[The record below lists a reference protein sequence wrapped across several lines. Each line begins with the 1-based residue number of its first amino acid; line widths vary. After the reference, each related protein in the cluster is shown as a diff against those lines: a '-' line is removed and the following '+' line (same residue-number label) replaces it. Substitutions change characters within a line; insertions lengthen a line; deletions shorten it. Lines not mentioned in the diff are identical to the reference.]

1 MDTSIYR
8 TGTLPPDFTKAFKD
22 ADIRGEYGKEIDARV
37 AYRTMAA
44 FIMCCNVT
52 RIVIGRDMRVSSPEL
67 HDACVA
73 AARDMGA
80 TVLDIGMVTTPT
92 MYYVSGTEQIH
103 GVMVTASHNPAKY
116 NGLKF
121 VLPGAIPITKKTGL
135 QVMLQLVKKNS
146 FIYAPKRGG
155 LKKKNTIPAYQ
166 KHILAAASL
175 DKKVTS
181 SIAIDIGN
189 GMAGSVTSLLST
201 FKNLKTTELFAQPD
215 GTFPNRE
222 SNPNQSKNQKH
233 IKAALQS
240 GGYDFGV
247 AFDGDADR
255 IAFFDEQGRHINAAV
270 IGALLAKQFLALRP
284 KSHYIYTVLTSR
296 AYYEAILEA
305 KGKPVRA
312 RVGHAFIKQQMR
324 KHDAVFGC
332 EHSAHFYFKDHFY
345 ADSGVL
351 TLLQV
356 LLAFSKREPGQTF
369 SQMVAPFTRYYQTE
383 NKDVTVSNRDEAMV
397 QILSWAEAQ
406 KDVTITHFDGVT
418 ISTPQWWCVV
428 NQDVAMPTLNVMV
441 ESRSQKLAQSIQKE
455 IITFLKEH
463 SHAHS

>member
-181 SIAIDIGN
+181 SIAIDIDNNLWVLVDKNLLKVDKIRRIFVFVVLEIAKKTILLPILESIKSISYYKNFDVDIGQFGRTPSGLGVESN
-189 GMAGSVTSLLST
+189 LNQTPTLEVTSL
-201 FKNLKTTELFAQPD
+201 KNCLYPLEGNASCGVSSVNQYKVLVSINSELEFFTTY
-215 GTFPNRE
+215 GTYDSWLAIP
-222 SNPNQSKNQKH
+222 SQ
-233 IKAALQS
+233 ILQ
-240 GGYDFGV
+240 DFSI
-247 AFDGDADR
+247 F
-255 IAFFDEQGRHINAAV
+255 
-270 IGALLAKQFLALRP
+270 
-284 KSHYIYTVLTSR
+284 
-296 AYYEAILEA
+296 
-305 KGKPVRA
+305 
-312 RVGHAFIKQQMR
+312 
-324 KHDAVFGC
+324 
-332 EHSAHFYFKDHFY
+332 
-345 ADSGVL
+345 
-351 TLLQV
+351 
-356 LLAFSKREPGQTF
+356 
-369 SQMVAPFTRYYQTE
+369 
-383 NKDVTVSNRDEAMV
+383 EAMYKPAECLSLS
-397 QILSWAEAQ
+397 ILPP
-406 KDVTITHFDGVT
+406 
-418 ISTPQWWCVV
+418 PQPGPP
-428 NQDVAMPTLNVMV
+428 QL
-441 ESRSQKLAQSIQKE
+441 EELYLSI
-455 IITFLKEH
+455 
-463 SHAHS
+463 